1 MTTLSTHVLDS
12 ATGRPAVGMVV
23 RLETAVTID
32 EAAGAGGR
40 SWAAVGGGR
49 TDADGRLKTWGDGAP
64 FGPGEHRL
72 VFDTAAWF
80 AGHGR
85 ECFYP
90 EVIITFT
97 VDDDGSHYHVPLLLA
112 AYAYSTYRGS

>member
-12 ATGRPAVGMVV
+12 ATGRPAIGMVV
-23 RLETAVTID
+23 RLETSVIID
-32 EAAGAGGR
+32 PAGGSTGR
-40 SWAAVGGGR
+40 GWVAVGGGS

-64 FGPGEHRL
+64 FGPGSHRL
-72 VFDTAAWF
+72 IFDTEAWF
-80 AGHGR
+80 AGQGR

-97 VDDDGSHYHVPLLLA
+97 VNDDGSHCHVPLLLA